1 MILYLII
8 GIIFI
13 VILFFIYI
21 RLRFRFWSIQPVFHF
36 YDIYYWFVNVGVIN
50 KDLPEKNKY
59 VNFKQI
65 KTYEY
70 DKINELTKKQI
81 VRLIQLNYLRNGQNK
96 YHPEH
101 NNIIPY
107 FLGHNS
113 KCFWSYFYINEPI
126 IDKNNKIID
135 EKKII
140 GIITSR
146 PLHVKI
152 KSKRKDS
159 KFDVYYVD
167 YLCVDKLWRNKNIAP
182 QLIQTHE
189 YNQSHTN
196 KNIAVSL
203 FKREEEL
210 TGIIPLTI
218 YKTYCFLIQK
228 LSSVDPLDSRITL
241 LNGDKQN
248 IFYLYN
254 FINEQTNKWDIIIY
268 PEMSNL
274 IELITNNNI
283 YIKLLL
289 VNQNIEAI
297 YIFKKTCTYI
307 EKNKELISLICSIQ
321 GTNITKTEFINGFYI
336 SLFSIIQTNK
346 QFTYLSVEDISHNIY
361 IINDICKTV
370 HPIAISPM
378 AYFFYNFAYNSFH
391 SSKCVIIN

>member
-1 MILYLII
+1 
-8 GIIFI
+8 
-13 VILFFIYI
+13 
-21 RLRFRFWSIQPVFHF
+21 
-36 YDIYYWFVNVGVIN
+36 
-50 KDLPEKNKY
+50 
-59 VNFKQI
+59 
-65 KTYEY
+65 
-70 DKINELTKKQI
+70 
-81 VRLIQLNYLRNGQNK
+81 
-96 YHPEH
+96 
-101 NNIIPY
+101 
-107 FLGHNS
+107 
-113 KCFWSYFYINEPI
+113 
-126 IDKNNKIID
+126 
-135 EKKII
+135 
-140 GIITSR
+140 
-146 PLHVKI
+146 
-152 KSKRKDS
+152 
-159 KFDVYYVD
+159 VYYVD
-167 YLCVDKLWRNKNIAP
+167 YLCVDKFWRKKNVAP

-254 FINEQTNKWDIIIY
+254 LINEQTNKWDIIIY